1 MGVNSPGTDFFWTA
15 LHEIGHSLGLDHS
28 DSKDAIMYPFYTGF
42 KENLALNEDDIKG
55 IRYIYGKYNL

>member
-1 MGVNSPGTDFFWTA
+1 
-15 LHEIGHSLGLDHS
+15 
-28 DSKDAIMYPFYTGF
+28 MYPFYTGF